1 MPTESDTLDERN
13 EQSDEVMRQASLPEQ
28 SVSAELVDFV
38 KYNKKWWLVPL
49 VVMLLLIGGVIVFGS
64 SVAGPFLYTLF

>member
-1 MPTESDTLDERN
+1 MPTEPDTQSEQT
-13 EQSDEVMRQASLPEQ
+13 EQSDELMRQASLPEQ
-28 SVSAELVDFV
+28 SVSAELLDFV

-49 VVMLLLIGGVIVFGS
+49 VVMLLLIGGVIIFGS